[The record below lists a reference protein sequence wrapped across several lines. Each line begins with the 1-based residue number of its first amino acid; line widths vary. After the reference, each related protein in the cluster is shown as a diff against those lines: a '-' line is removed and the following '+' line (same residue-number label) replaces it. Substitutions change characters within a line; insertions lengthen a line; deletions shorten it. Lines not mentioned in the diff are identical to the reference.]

1 MASAPDHWELKH
13 MREESSVER
22 AENLLKQAMTLL
34 QTDRNVAWRCLNDAA
49 SLLGLD
55 SQAQLDNPD
64 ARYTFR
70 PGGLARWQARRAL
83 TYIEGNLGAK
93 LGVGQ
98 LADLVSLSKSHF
110 SRAFSRAIGSPPMVY
125 VAARRIEQ
133 AKVMM
138 TSSAE
143 PLSHIALACGFSD
156 QPHFNKLF
164 RRRMGMSPGIW
175 RRLQQPRVLAANPH
189 GE

>member
-1 MASAPDHWELKH
+1 
-13 MREESSVER
+13 MREDSSVER
-22 AENLLKQAMTLL
+22 AEHLLKQAMTML

-49 SLLGLD
+49 TLLGGDSQPELD
-55 SQAQLDNPD
+55 SPETQ
-64 ARYTFR
+64 YTFR

-125 VAARRIEQ
+125 VSVRRIEH
-133 AKVMM
+133 AKAMM
-138 TSSAE
+138 TSTAE

-175 RRLQQPRVLAANPH
+175 RRLQQPRVSAAHPD